1 MSAVLTNG
9 VYVRG
14 RVSSLDVGVAASVA
28 LHAVLLFAVA
38 GAQDV
43 IRWEPVL
50 PGPLIARLVAVEPAV
65 EAPKPAPKV
74 ERPRRPEPPVEVKK
88 PDPKPVVAEAPKV
101 VPKPEAVVQKPEP
114 VLAQPE
120 PVVVARSEPA
130 AAEEEPAPSVAA
142 APASAEPR
150 PAAVEP
156 RTIPVEQKG
165 LAVARPPEPPA
176 PRVEELDPKM
186 VAQYRGALIS
196 AARRYKIYPRV
207 AIDNNWE
214 GKVQVRMVVGATGSI
229 SSLQVVASAGYEVLD
244 AQALD
249 MIRQAWPEA
258 QLPANLRGRE
268 FAVDV
273 PVIFSLRDPSA

>member
-1 MSAVLTNG
+1 MSAVLTG
-9 VYVRG
+9 ETFVR
-14 RVSSLDVGVAASVA
+14 RVSALDVGVATSVA

-50 PGPLIARLVAVEPAV
+50 PGPLVARLVAAEPVVEPA
-65 EAPKPAPKV
+65 KPAPKA
-74 ERPRRPEPPVEVKK
+74 EQPRRSAPPVEVKK
-88 PDPKPVVAEAPKV
+88 PEPAPALTEAIV
-101 VPKPEAVVQKPEP
+101 SE
-114 VLAQPE
+114 PE
-120 PVVVARSEPA
+120 PVVPQPKPAVLARSEPA
-130 AAEEEPAPSVAA
+130 PSEQEPARVVAS
-142 APASAEPR
+142 APASVDPR
-150 PAAVEP
+150 PSPVEP
-156 RTIPVEQKG
+156 QASKTRTEAQG
-165 LAVARPPEPPA
+165 LALARPQEPPA
-176 PRVEELDPKM
+176 PRIEQLDPKT

-229 SSLQVVASAGYEVLD
+229 ASLQVTASAGYEVLD
-244 AQALD
+244 AQALE
-249 MIRQAWPEA
+249 MIRRAWPEA

>member
-9 VYVRG
+9 LYVRG

-43 IRWEPVL
+43 IRWEPPIL
-50 PGPLIARLVAVEPAV
+50 PGPLVARLVAVEPVVEAAV
-65 EAPKPAPKV
+65 EAPKV
-74 ERPRRPEPPVEVKK
+74 EKPRPPEPPVEAKK
-88 PDPKPVVAEAPKV
+88 PEPEPAPVVAEKPKV
-101 VPKPEAVVQKPEP
+101 ALPSQP
-114 VLAQPE
+114 VEL
-120 PVVVARSEPA
+120 ARSEPA
-130 AAEEEPAPSVAA
+130 ASEEKPAPSLAA
-142 APASAEPR
+142 APAAVAPR
-150 PAAVEP
+150 A
-156 RTIPVEQKG
+156 TPVEQKG

-176 PRVEELDPKM
+176 PRVEALDPKM

-229 SSLQVVASAGYEVLD
+229 ASLQVTASAGYEVLD